1 LLRLAVLARFVLDRI
16 DLDQYINWE
25 ATTARARIFVRS
37 ADYARARELLDHLE
51 ARLPDLL
58 EPYGVRHH
66 LSGDL
71 AVAVEVVRAIV
82 VSQLRS
88 VAWTLL
94 GIGLLLT
101 AFFGNGRSAIALM
114 LPVIAALPILLGV
127 MGYAGIPLGIATTM
141 FTALTVGVGVDFA
154 LHFSHA
160 YTRAIRDGCE
170 GEQALSRTL
179 ASAGRAIRWN
189 ATVLSVGFLVLTLSD
204 LDPNH
209 NLGLLLAG
217 AMVTCYVT
225 TLLLAPYLLLRHK
238 APGEPTA
245 P

>member
-1 LLRLAVLARFVLDRI
+1 V
-16 DLDQYINWE
+16 
-25 ATTARARIFVRS
+25 
-37 ADYARARELLDHLE
+37 
-51 ARLPDLL
+51 
-58 EPYGVRHH
+58 
-66 LSGDL
+66 SGDL

-94 GIGLLLT
+94 GVGLLLT
-101 AFFGNGRSAIALM
+101 AFFGSSRAAMALM
-114 LPVIAALPILLGV
+114 LPVAAALPILLGA

-160 YTRAIRDGCE
+160 YTREIRDGCR

-189 ATVLSVGFLVLTLSD
+189 ATVLSVGFLVLTFSD
-204 LDPNH
+204 LNPNH

-225 TLLLAPYLLLRHK
+225 TLLLAPYLLLRRG
-238 APGEPTA
+238 APGIFEARSEAGAAGSREADPPSA
-245 P
+245 PR